1 MSKCCKNKFS
11 KNFGDFAHHTFFGDE
26 MRFSRSSVAV
36 GITALTMSLLVNGP
50 ARAVDSAITVGDN
63 VCDYAA
69 AGLGHG
75 SASDPFIINS
85 AKSLQEMSDCSNR
98 NASNN
103 RSTAISAVTVN
114 ANGTVS
120 FTVANTH
127 GAFGVGQVVDI
138 SGTDGG
144 TFDAQDVTVISATS
158 TVVVVKSAVT
168 SGTTAAGTISSN
180 YDYFK
185 LGADINLA
193 TAQNDVWNDLR
204 SATITAAESASG
216 VVTYTAANTFTAGQA
231 VFINGMGDKE
241 FNLGHVSVG
250 SVTSTSF
257 TVTGTSV
264 ADGAASAAGGKA
276 DAPGWAPLAN
286 LQKFDLNG
294 AGKTISGLTIHDSNS
309 NRGLI
314 GYAKYANIHNLNLTN
329 VNVDATSNDSGSV
342 SEYVGALVART
353 GDSNTS
359 NINVSG
365 KVIGSYRYVG
375 MAIGRSDRGNDQYIT
390 TSGTVSGG
398 RINVGSNSDGES
410 SPSGYWDDKGGFAG
424 VIGFSRDGSLAHLT
438 SSVDVNGF
446 VESQDGDSNIVYLHN
461 VGGAV
466 GLINEASVRY
476 INTTGDV
483 IGGSSVGGAIG
494 IMGYDGEMSHG
505 SATGSVTGVTN
516 NGWNLLHVGG
526 FGGSLMGQADVSYVT
541 SSGAVSATATSEST
555 GSIQQVGGLG
565 GEIYCCGV
573 TNSVS
578 TSSDVTVTQ
587 NGTSGV
593 YKVGGLYGDDDCCNV
608 ITDAHATGDVT
619 INVTGAGNVEYV
631 GGLVGSYDCCGT
643 FRDSDATGNVNV
655 TMKLVSGGVASRI
668 GGFLGYSSCCQ
679 VITGSFSTGNVTVNN
694 GYNVGGFIGEVD
706 CCMAIRDSYATGNV
720 TVSYDGNANT
730 GGFLG
735 YANGNAERITLER
748 VSATGNV
755 TVSPFTSGQSA
766 KRVGGLVGYLDD
778 DEGAAIINDSYY
790 KGSVTASD
798 EVAGFIGGKHPDR
811 QLSGKRNY
819 VAATVTATAT
829 SPLLV
834 DPVAIGNWVDGNRS
848 SFVNSTLANTS
859 VNFPRFNAA
868 TTSNMKLAAT
878 FEAKG
883 WVFSGND
890 SGWRISSS
898 KNGGYPY
905 LVVPAN
911 DDSSIAR
918 GAVAKAATPASKKTA
933 ISTTVAKFPA
943 GSSTMSQTGKTAIKK
958 IVSKSGKDATYTITG
973 VAGKIAGVTDAKVK
987 ALAKARAEKVK
998 TYLIKLGVKKS
1009 KISIKIKILSPGIT
1023 PKTKILAKYLTN

>member
-1 MSKCCKNKFS
+1 
-11 KNFGDFAHHTFFGDE
+11 

-36 GITALTMSLLVNGP
+36 GITALAMSLLVNGP
-50 ARAVDSAITVGDN
+50 ARAADSAITVGNN
-63 VCDYAA
+63 VCEYAA

-75 SASDPFIINS
+75 SASDPFIIKS
-85 AKSLQEMSDCSNR
+85 AKSLQEMKDCSNR

-114 ANGTVS
+114 TNGTVS

-138 SGTDGG
+138 SGTDNG
-144 TFDAQDVTVISATS
+144 TFNADDVKVISATS

-168 SGTTAAGTISSN
+168 SGTTDAGTISSN

-193 TAQNDVWNDLR
+193 TAQNNDWNDLR
-204 SATITAAESASG
+204 SATVTAASASGG
-216 VVTYTAANTFTAGQA
+216 VVTYTAANTFTQGQA

-241 FNLGHVSVG
+241 FNLGHVTVN

-276 DAPGWAPLAN
+276 DAPGWSPLGN

-294 AGKTISGLTIHDSNS
+294 AGKTISGLTIHYSSN
-309 NRGLI
+309 NLGLI
-314 GYAKYANIHNLNLTN
+314 GYTRWANIHNLNLTS
-329 VNVDATSNDSGSV
+329 VNVDATSNDYGS
-342 SEYVGALVART
+342 SQEYVGALVAQT
-353 GDSNTS
+353 DDSNTS
-359 NINVSG
+359 NISVSG
-365 KVIGSYRYVG
+365 KVIGSRSYVG
-375 MAIGRSDRGNDQYIT
+375 MAIGRSERGNNQYIT

-398 RINVGSNSDGES
+398 RIHVASNSDGDG
-410 SPSGYWDDKGGFAG
+410 PYTFNYDWYQDDRGNFAG
-424 VIGFSRDGSLAHLT
+424 VIGTATNGSLAHLT

-446 VESQDGDSNIVYLHN
+446 VTSQDGGNSIVYLHG
-461 VGGAV
+461 VGGAL
-466 GLINEASVRY
+466 GNIYEASVRY

-483 IGGSSVGGAIG
+483 IGGANIGGAIG
-494 IMGYDGEMSHG
+494 KMGYDGEMSHG
-505 SATGSVTGVTN
+505 SATGSVTAITN
-516 NGWNLLHVGG
+516 NSWALTMVGG
-526 FGGSLMGQADVSYVT
+526 FAGSIAGEADVSYVT
-541 SSGAVSATATSEST
+541 SSGAVSVTATAEST
-555 GSIQQVGGLG
+555 ANIRQVGGLA
-565 GEIYCCGV
+565 GELYCCGA

-587 NGTSGV
+587 NGTRDI
-593 YKVGGLYGDDDCCNV
+593 YNVGGLYGYDDCCDV
-608 ITDAHATGDVT
+608 VTDAHVTGDVT
-619 INVTGAGNVEYV
+619 INVTGAGNVEGV
-631 GGLVGSYDCCGT
+631 GGLVGSYSCCGT
-643 FRDSDATGNVNV
+643 YRDSDATGNVKV
-655 TMKLVSGGVASRI
+655 TTKLVDGGTANRI
-668 GGFLGYSSCCQ
+668 GGFIGYSSCCQ

-694 GYNVGGFIGEVD
+694 GHNVGGFIGEVA

-720 TVSYDGNANT
+720 TVSYNGNANT

-735 YANGNAERITLER
+735 YANSNSQRIALER

-766 KRVGGLVGYLDD
+766 TRVGGLVGYLDD
-778 DEGAAIINDSYY
+778 NDGAAIINDSYY

-811 QLSGKRNY
+811 QIGGNRNY
-819 VAATVTATAT
+819 VAATVKATAT

-848 SFVNSTLANTS
+848 SFVNSTLAKTS
-859 VNFPRFNAA
+859 VNFPEFNAA

-890 SGWRISSS
+890 SGWRISAS

-905 LVVPAN
+905 LVVPTN

-918 GAVAKAATPASKKTA
+918 GAATSKATA
-933 ISTTVAKFPA
+933 ISTAVAKFSA
-943 GSSTMSQTGKTAIKK
+943 GSSTISQTGKTAIKK

-973 VAGKIAGVTDAKVK
+973 VASKIAGLTDAKVK
-987 ALAKARAEKVK
+987 ALAKSRAEKVK
-998 TYLIKLGVKKS
+998 TYLITLGVKKS
-1009 KISIKIKILSPGIT
+1009 NISIEIKILSPGIE
-1023 PKTKILAKYLTN
+1023 PKTKILAQYLAS

>member
-1 MSKCCKNKFS
+1 MSKCCRNGLS
-11 KNFGDFAHHTFFGDE
+11 KNFGDFAHHTLFGDQ

-98 NASNN
+98 NAGNN

-120 FTVANTH
+120 FTVVNTH

-138 SGTDGG
+138 SGTDDG
-144 TFDAQDVTVISATS
+144 TFNAQDVKVISATS

-168 SGTTAAGTISSN
+168 SGTTAAGTIASN

-241 FNLGHVSVG
+241 FNLGHVSVD

-294 AGKTISGLTIHDSNS
+294 AGKTISGLTIHDSRS

-314 GYAKYANIHNLNLTN
+314 GYTRWANIHNLNLTN
-329 VNVDATSNDSGSV
+329 VNVDATSNNYRSAQQ
-342 SEYVGALVART
+342 YVGALVAQT
-353 GDSNTS
+353 LSSNTS

-365 KVIGSYRYVG
+365 KVIGSFRFVG

-398 RINVGSNSDGES
+398 RINVANNSDGES
-410 SPSGYWDDKGGFAG
+410 SWRYWQDQGGFAG
-424 VIGFSRDGSLAHLT
+424 VIGFSTNGSLAHLT

-446 VESQDGDSNIVYLHN
+446 VESQDGDSNIVYLHS

-466 GLINEASVRY
+466 GNIDEASVRY

-483 IGGSSVGGAIG
+483 IGGSLTGGAIG
-494 IMGYDGEMSHG
+494 AMGYNGEMSHG
-505 SATGSVTGVTN
+505 SATGSVTVVTN
-516 NGWNLLHVGG
+516 NGWDLSHVGG
-526 FGGSLMGQADVSYVT
+526 FAGYLMGEADVSYVT
-541 SSGAVSATATSEST
+541 SSGAVSATATAEST
-555 GSIQQVGGLG
+555 GVIDSVGGLAG
-565 GEIYCCGV
+565 AILCCGA

-587 NGTSGV
+587 NGTNNV
-593 YKVGGLYGDDDCCNV
+593 QYVGGLYGYDDCCDV
-608 ITDAHATGDVT
+608 VTDAHATGDVT
-619 INVTGAGNVEYV
+619 INVTGAGNVQSV
-631 GGLVGSYDCCGT
+631 GGLVGYYSCCGT
-643 FRDSDATGNVNV
+643 YRDSDATGNVNV
-655 TMKLVSGGVASRI
+655 TMKLVDGGVASRI
-668 GGFLGYSSCCQ
+668 GGFLGYSDCCQ

-694 GYNVGGFIGEVD
+694 GFKVGGFIGEVSTNI
-706 CCMAIRDSYATGNV
+706 AIRDSYATGNV

-730 GGFLG
+730 GGFFG
-735 YANGNAERITLER
+735 FATSNAGRIALER

-766 KRVGGLVGYLDD
+766 KRVGGLVGYLDGAD
-778 DEGAAIINDSYY
+778 GAAIINDSYY

-798 EVAGFIGGKHPDR
+798 EVAGFIGGKHPSR

-848 SFVNSTLANTS
+848 SFVNSTLAKTS
-859 VNFPRFNAA
+859 VNFPEFNAA

-918 GAVAKAATPASKKTA
+918 GAAATAASKKTA

-973 VAGKIAGVTDAKVK
+973 VTGKVAGVTDAKVK

-1009 KISIKIKILSPGIT
+1009 NISIKIKILSPGIT

>member
-1 MSKCCKNKFS
+1 
-11 KNFGDFAHHTFFGDE
+11 

-50 ARAVDSAITVGDN
+50 ARAADSDITIDN
-63 VCDYAA
+63 DVCDYAA

-85 AKSLQEMSDCSNR
+85 AKSLQEMSDCSDR
-98 NASNN
+98 NSSNN

-127 GAFGVGQVVDI
+127 GPFGVGQVVDI
-138 SGTDGG
+138 SGTDSG
-144 TFDAQDVTVISATS
+144 TFDAADVKVISATS

-168 SGTTAAGTISSN
+168 SGTTAGGTISSN

-204 SATITAAESASG
+204 SATITAASASGG

-231 VFINGMGDKE
+231 VFINGMVDKE
-241 FNLGHVSVG
+241 FNLGHVSVD

-264 ADGAASAAGGKA
+264 ADGTASAASGKA
-276 DAPGWAPLAN
+276 DAKGWAPLAN

-294 AGKTISGLTIHDSNS
+294 AGKTISGLTIHDQSS

-314 GYAKYANIHNLNLTN
+314 GYARYANIHNLNLTS
-329 VNVDATSNDSGSV
+329 VNVDATSNNYGSAR
-342 SEYVGALVART
+342 EYVGALVAQT
-353 GDSNTS
+353 VDSNTS

-375 MAIGRSDRGNDQYIT
+375 MAIGRSVSGNDQYIT

-398 RINVGSNSDGES
+398 RINVSSNSDGES
-410 SPSGYWDDKGGFAG
+410 PSSGYWENKGLFGG
-424 VIGFSRDGSLAHLT
+424 VIGHADNGSLAHLT

-446 VESQDGDSNIVYLHN
+446 VESQDGGSSTVYLHN

-466 GLINEASVRY
+466 GNVNEESVRY

-494 IMGYDGEMSHG
+494 IMGYNGEMSHG

-516 NGWNLLHVGG
+516 NGWGLYHVGG
-526 FGGSLMGQADVSYVT
+526 FAGALMGEADVSYVT
-541 SSGAVSATATSEST
+541 SSGAVSATATAEST
-555 GSIQQVGGLG
+555 GQIQYVGGLG
-565 GEIYCCGV
+565 GTIYCCGA

-587 NGTSGV
+587 NGTNSV
-593 YKVGGLYGDDDCCNV
+593 RYVGGLYGYDECCDV
-608 ITDAHATGDVT
+608 VTDAHATGDVT
-619 INVTGAGNVEYV
+619 INVTGVGNVEYV
-631 GGLVGSYDCCGT
+631 GGLVGYYSCCGT
-643 FRDSDATGNVNV
+643 YRDSDATGNVNV
-655 TMKLVSGGVASRI
+655 TMKLVDGGTARAI
-668 GGFLGYSSCCQ
+668 AGFLGYSSCCQ

-694 GYNVGGFIGEVD
+694 GYNVGGFIGEVE

-720 TVSYDGNANT
+720 TVSYNGNANT

-735 YANGNAERITLER
+735 LANSDSERIALER
-748 VSATGNV
+748 ISATGNV

-766 KRVGGLVGYLDD
+766 TRVGGLVGYLDD
-778 DEGAAIINDSYY
+778 NDGAAIINDSYY

-798 EVAGFIGGKHPDR
+798 EVAGFIGGKQADR
-811 QLSGKRNY
+811 QISGNRNY

-829 SPLLV
+829 SPVNV

-848 SFVNSTLANTS
+848 SFVNSTLAGTS
-859 VNFPRFNAA
+859 VNFPEFNAA
-868 TTSNMKLAAT
+868 TTSKMKLAAT

-911 DDSSIAR
+911 DDSSISR
-918 GAVAKAATPASKKTA
+918 GAAATAPTPASKATA
-933 ISTTVAKFPA
+933 ISTAVAKFSA
-943 GSSTMSQTGKTAIKK
+943 GSSTISQTGKSAIKK
-958 IVSKSGKDATYTITG
+958 IVSKAGKDGTYTVTG
-973 VAGKIAGVTDAKVK
+973 VAGKVAGVTDAKVK

>member
-1 MSKCCKNKFS
+1 
-11 KNFGDFAHHTFFGDE
+11 

-50 ARAVDSAITVGDN
+50 ARAADSDITVDN
-63 VCDYAA
+63 DVCDYAA

-85 AKSLQEMSDCSNR
+85 AKSLQEMSDCSDR
-98 NASNN
+98 NSSNN

-127 GAFGVGQVVDI
+127 GPFGVGQVVDI
-138 SGTDGG
+138 SGTDSG
-144 TFDAQDVTVISATS
+144 TFDAADVKVISATS
-158 TVVVVKSAVT
+158 TVVVVKSSVT
-168 SGTTAAGTISSN
+168 TGATAGGTISSN

-204 SATITAAESASG
+204 SATITAAEATGG
-216 VVTYTAANTFTAGQA
+216 VVTYTAANTFTAGQD
-231 VFINGMGDKE
+231 VFINGMVDKE
-241 FNLGHVSVG
+241 FNLGHVSVD

-264 ADGAASAAGGKA
+264 ADGTASAAGGKA
-276 DAPGWAPLAN
+276 DAKGWAPLAN

-294 AGKTISGLTIHDSNS
+294 AGKTISGLTIHDQSS

-314 GYAKYANIHNLNLTN
+314 GYARYANIHNLNLTS
-329 VNVDATSNDSGSV
+329 VNVDATSNDSGSAR
-342 SEYVGALVART
+342 EHVGALVAQT
-353 GDSNTS
+353 VDSNTS

-375 MAIGRSDRGNDQYIT
+375 MAIGDSERGNDQYIT

-398 RINVGSNSDGES
+398 RINVSSNSDGVDS
-410 SPSGYWDDKGGFAG
+410 SNHNSVKIGVLGG
-424 VIGFSRDGSLAHLT
+424 VIGRSYNSSLAHLT

-446 VESQDGDSNIVYLHN
+446 VESQDGGNSRAYLQQI
-461 VGGAV
+461 GGAV
-466 GLINEASVRY
+466 GFVAEASIRY

-483 IGGSSVGGAIG
+483 IGGAMTGGAFG
-494 IMGYDGEMSHG
+494 HMAYDGEMSHG

-516 NGWNLLHVGG
+516 NSRSLYKVGG
-526 FGGSLMGQADVSYVT
+526 FAGNLMGEADVSYVT
-541 SSGAVSATATSEST
+541 SSGAVSATATAEST
-555 GSIQQVGGLG
+555 GTIYSVGGLA
-565 GEIYCCGV
+565 GEIQCCGA

-587 NGTSGV
+587 NGTNSV
-593 YKVGGLYGDDDCCNV
+593 RYVGGLYGYDDCCDVV
-608 ITDAHATGDVT
+608 IDAHATGDVT
-619 INVTGAGNVEYV
+619 INVTGAGNVEFV
-631 GGLVGSYDCCGT
+631 GGLVGYYSCCGT
-643 FRDSDATGNVNV
+643 YRDSDATGNVNV
-655 TMKLVSGGVASRI
+655 TMKLVAGGTASGI
-668 GGFLGYSSCCQ
+668 GGFLGYSACCQ

-706 CCMAIRDSYATGNV
+706 SNTAIRDSYATGNV
-720 TVSYDGNANT
+720 TVSYNGNANT

-735 YANGNAERITLER
+735 YANGSSQRIALERI
-748 VSATGNV
+748 SATGNV

-766 KRVGGLVGYLDD
+766 TRVGGLVGYLDD
-778 DEGAAIINDSYY
+778 NGAAIINDSYY

-798 EVAGFIGGKHPDR
+798 EVAGFIGGKQADR
-811 QLSGKRNY
+811 QISGNRNY

-829 SPLLV
+829 SPVNV

-848 SFVNSTLANTS
+848 SFVNSTLAGTS
-859 VNFPRFNAA
+859 VNFPEFNAA
-868 TTSNMKLAAT
+868 TTSKMKLAST

-918 GAVAKAATPASKKTA
+918 GAAVSKATA
-933 ISTTVAKFPA
+933 ISTAVAKFSA

-973 VAGKIAGVTDAKVK
+973 VAGKVAGVTDAKVK

-1009 KISIKIKILSPGIT
+1009 NISIKIKILSPGIT
-1023 PKTKILAKYLTN
+1023 PKTKILAKYLTS

>member
-1 MSKCCKNKFS
+1 MKVNK
-11 KNFGDFAHHTFFGDE
+11 
-26 MRFSRSSVAV
+26 SSVAL
-36 GITALTMSLLVNGP
+36 GITALAMSLLASGP
-50 ARAVDSAITVGDN
+50 ARAAESAITVNNN
-63 VCDYAA
+63 VCEYDA
-69 AGLGHG
+69 AGQGRG
-75 SASDPFIINS
+75 SASDPFIIKS
-85 AKSLQEMSDCSNR
+85 GKSLQEMSDCSDR

-144 TFDAQDVTVISATS
+144 TFDAVDVKVISATN

-168 SGTTAAGTISSN
+168 SGTTEAGTISSN

-193 TAQNDVWNDLR
+193 AAQNNDWNDLR
-204 SATITAAESASG
+204 SATATAATAASG

-241 FNLGHVSVG
+241 FNLGHVTVD
-250 SVTSTSF
+250 SVTANSF

-294 AGKTISGLTIHDSNS
+294 AGKTISGLTIHDSDN

-314 GYAKYANIHNLNLTN
+314 GYTKFANIHNLNLTS
-329 VNVDATSNDSGSV
+329 VNIDATSNNFASVGS
-342 SEYVGALVART
+342 YVGSLVAQT
-353 GDSNTS
+353 DDSNTS

-375 MAIGRSDRGNDQYIT
+375 MAIGYSSGGNDQYIT

-398 RINVGSNSDGES
+398 RINVANNSDGQS
-410 SPSGYWDDKGGFAG
+410 SQPYYDNNLGGFAG
-424 VIGFSRDGSLAHLT
+424 VIGMSRAGSLAHLT

-446 VESQDGDSNIVYLHN
+446 VESQDGGSNIVYLHQ
-461 VGGAV
+461 VGGVAGYV
-466 GLINEASVRY
+466 AEASVRY

-483 IGGSSVGGAIG
+483 IGGSAVGGAFG
-494 IMGYDGEMSHG
+494 IIGYDGEMSHG

-516 NGWNLLHVGG
+516 NGWFLYHVGG
-526 FGGSLMGQADVSYVT
+526 FGGALLSEADVSYVT
-541 SSGAVSATATSEST
+541 SSGAVSATATSAST
-555 GSIQQVGGLG
+555 GRIDKVGGLG
-565 GEIYCCGV
+565 GEIYCCGA

-587 NGTSGV
+587 NGTQDV
-593 YKVGGLYGDDDCCNV
+593 YSVGGLFGRDDCCDV

-619 INVTGAGNVEYV
+619 INVTGAGNVQSV
-631 GGLVGSYDCCGT
+631 GGLVGAYNCCGT
-643 FRDSDATGNVNV
+643 YRDSDATGNVTV
-655 TMKLVSGGVASRI
+655 TMKLVGGGVASKI
-668 GGFLGYSSCCQ
+668 GGFLGESTCCQ
-679 VITGSFSTGNVTVNN
+679 VITGSHSTGNVTVNN
-694 GYNVGGFIGEVD
+694 GYNVGGFIGEVY

-735 YANGNAERITLER
+735 YANSGSHRIALER

-755 TVSPFTSGQSA
+755 TVSPFTPGQSA
-766 KRVGGLVGYLDD
+766 KRVGGLIGYLDD
-778 DEGAAIINDSYY
+778 DGAAIINDSYY

-798 EVAGFIGGKHPDR
+798 EVAGFIGGKHVDR
-811 QLSGKRNY
+811 QISGKRNY

-829 SPLLV
+829 SPVLV
-834 DPVAIGNWVDGNRS
+834 DPVAIGNYVDGHRS

-859 VNFPRFNAA
+859 VNFPEFNAA

-883 WVFSGND
+883 WVFSGTD

-905 LVVPAN
+905 LVVPKN

-918 GAVAKAATPASKKTA
+918 GAATAAATAAATPKAKTT
-933 ISTTVAKFPA
+933 ISTYVAKFSS
-943 GSSTMSQTGKTAIKK
+943 GSSTLSQSGKSAIKK
-958 IVSKSGKDATYTITG
+958 IVSKAGKAGSYEITG
-973 VAGKIAGVTDAKVK
+973 IAGRVSGVKDLYVK

-998 TYLIKLGVKKS
+998 TYLISLGVKKAN
-1009 KISIKIKILSPGIT
+1009 ISIKIKIVSPGII